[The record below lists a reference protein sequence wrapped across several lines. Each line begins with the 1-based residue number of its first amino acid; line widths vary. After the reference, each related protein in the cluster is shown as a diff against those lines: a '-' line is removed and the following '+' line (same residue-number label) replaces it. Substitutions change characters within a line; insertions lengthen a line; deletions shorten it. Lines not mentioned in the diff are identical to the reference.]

1 MIRLSR
7 WPRTPHGKPSW
18 LSVLRLE
25 RAFSVSLIVRISLLT
40 PATFNLDHAR
50 QIVQQKYGLD
60 PSTPVALSYQAS
72 DGMSIDLEDKEDI
85 RAFQVYAS
93 REPVVTVHADFDQ
106 TKIGSAGKAPE
117 ATASSTPSKS
127 RGRRGGRSKSTN
139 HAANDIAGAPPNET
153 ASESAPRQDLG
164 ETSMAEVSANLHEMS
179 QNAPKPPSGK
189 RKSAKQAEPVPEPVP
204 DPAPEP
210 AREAASS
217 KPTQPQDECDD
228 DDEDVP
234 LSQQS
239 ATLASNDTPSPEK
252 PRRHRRTKAE
262 MEAFRAEQAAKK
274 LEKEQSSQA
283 TKSASQPEE
292 ADAADTT
299 TATVGDET
307 TIVHES
313 HNDEPARTA
322 AASVH
327 ALEASGPT
335 AMQHRLSELKAKKQR
350 KNAAEREEQKMLM
363 DRIKEKGPPATATEP
378 AETSSR
384 EYHYYVAN
392 HD

>member
-7 WPRTPHGKPSW
+7 WLWTPHGKLSW
-18 LSVLRLE
+18 RFALLLE
-25 RAFSVSLIVRISLLT
+25 KASSVSLIVRFYLLT
-40 PATFNLDHAR
+40 PATFNLDQAR

-60 PSTPVALSYQAS
+60 SSTPVALSYQAS

-117 ATASSTPSKS
+117 ATATSTPSKS

-139 HAANDIAGAPPNET
+139 HAANDIPGTPSNDAP
-153 ASESAPRQDLG
+153 SESAPRQDVA

-179 QNAPKPPSGK
+179 QGVPKPPSGK
-189 RKSAKQAEPVPEPVP
+189 RKSTKQAEPIPEPVP
-204 DPAPEP
+204 EAAPEP
-210 AREAASS
+210 TPEADSS
-217 KPTQPQDECDD
+217 QPAQRQDDADD

-239 ATLASNDTPSPEK
+239 ASLALNDTPSPEK

-283 TKSASQPEE
+283 NKPASQPEE
-292 ADAADTT
+292 ADTADTT
-299 TATVGDET
+299 TATMGDET

-313 HNDEPARTA
+313 HNDEPVRTA
-322 AASVH
+322 AASVN
-327 ALEASGPT
+327 ALEASGPA
-335 AMQHRLSELKAKKQR
+335 AMQQRLSELKAKKQR
-350 KNAAEREEQKMLM
+350 KNVVEREEQKLLM
-363 DRIKEKGPPATATEP
+363 DRVKEKVPPATA

-384 EYHYYVAN
+384 EYHHYIAN
-392 HD
+392 YD

>member
-1 MIRLSR
+1 MIRLSQ
-7 WPRTPHGKPSW
+7 WPWTPHGKPFW
-18 LSVLRLE
+18 LFVPRLE
-25 RAFSVSLIVRISLLT
+25 RDFSVSLIVRIFLLT

-60 PSTPVALSYQAS
+60 SSTPVALSYQAS

-93 REPVVTVHADFDQ
+93 REPVVTLHADFDQ
-106 TKIGSAGKAPE
+106 AKIGSAGKAQE
-117 ATASSTPSKS
+117 ATISSTPSKS
-127 RGRRGGRSKSTN
+127 RGRRGGRSKSAN
-139 HAANDIAGAPPNET
+139 NAANDAAGAPPNVA
-153 ASESAPRQDLG
+153 ASESAPRQDVA

-179 QNAPKPPSGK
+179 QDAPQPPSGK
-189 RKSAKQAEPVPEPVP
+189 HKSPKRAEPVPEPVP
-204 DPAPEP
+204 EAAPEP
-210 AREAASS
+210 APEAGSAES
-217 KPTQPQDECDD
+217 TQRPDDD

-239 ATLASNDTPSPEK
+239 VSNASTGTPSPEK

-283 TKSASQPEE
+283 HKSSSQSEE

-299 TATVGDET
+299 TASVGDET
-307 TIVHES
+307 TIVHDN

-322 AASVH
+322 SASIQ
-327 ALEASGPT
+327 ALEASGPA
-335 AMQHRLSELKAKKQR
+335 AMQQRLSELKAKKQR
-350 KNAAEREEQKMLM
+350 KNAAEREEQKLLM
-363 DRIKEKGPPATATEP
+363 DRIKEKGLPATAAEP

-384 EYHYYVAN
+384 EYHDFVAN

>member
-1 MIRLSR
+1 MIHLSQ
-7 WPRTPHGKPSW
+7 WPWTPHGKPSW
-18 LSVLRLE
+18 LFVPLLE
-25 RAFSVSLIVRISLLT
+25 RAFSASLIVRTFLLT

-60 PSTPVALSYQAS
+60 SSTPVALSYQAS

-93 REPVVTVHADFDQ
+93 REPVVTLHADFDQ
-106 TKIGSAGKAPE
+106 AKIGSAGKAQE
-117 ATASSTPSKS
+117 ATVSSTPSKS

-139 HAANDIAGAPPNET
+139 NVANDIAGAPPND
-153 ASESAPRQDLG
+153 AGSESAPRPDVA

-179 QNAPKPPSGK
+179 QDAPQPPNGK
-189 RKSAKQAEPVPEPVP
+189 RKSAKRAEPVREPVP
-204 DPAPEP
+204 GAAPEP
-210 AREAASS
+210 EPEAGSAES
-217 KPTQPQDECDD
+217 TQRPDDD

-239 ATLASNDTPSPEK
+239 VSNASNGTPSPEK

-283 TKSASQPEE
+283 HKSSNQSEDA
-292 ADAADTT
+292 AAADTT
-299 TATVGDET
+299 TASVGDET
-307 TIVHES
+307 TIVHDN
-313 HNDEPARTA
+313 HNDEPVRTA
-322 AASVH
+322 SVSIH
-327 ALEASGPT
+327 ALEASGPA
-335 AMQHRLSELKAKKQR
+335 AMQQRLSELKAKKQR
-350 KNAAEREEQKMLM
+350 KNAAEREEQKLLM
-363 DRIKEKGPPATATEP
+363 DRIKEKGPPATAVEP

-384 EYHYYVAN
+384 EYHDYVAN